1 MGCWWRDGEVGEKI
15 GLVVQRK
22 KKEVERNL
30 RFWDIA
36 VAR

>member
-1 MGCWWRDGEVGEKI
+1 MGDKI